1 MYIYDWIQRAQNT
14 SFRFDIGRVNRSEKV
29 RVGKTDTST
38 TGIVKAV
45 SAVYQLSIKLTYDRH
60 PNCKVEASCTCEDY
74 RQRYALADGLVQP
87 CKHLI
92 ALMKR
97 VEVET
102 VDIAVLGMNPVASI
116 PTSTPSADSAEQ
128 DGNAPFAERLSA
140 RIADAVNDLSRRVV
154 SVVREG
160 RVPFLVGPT
169 GCGKT
174 SAVSQAAL
182 ILGARFVEMAGAD
195 SWTDSDLVGVIM
207 PNGTRLPGPIGSAMM
222 HVQLMEEPVLLFLD
236 EFLRL
241 SPRAQESMMR
251 ILLPKNADIAQAMG
265 IDHDG
270 PIRVTSAPFWGE
282 IWSPAEKLMIVLAAN
297 PWGNIPDSA
306 LLRRVEP
313 ISVDFSEAVLA
324 LFQGKAQSAIE
335 ISWKGVKDGS
345 LPLPIE
351 YGELSRATDPHD
363 ISFLDRYAARL
374 QVLDPAAATGF
385 LTLLNNTSARS
396 S

>member
-1 MYIYDWIQRAQNT
+1 MYIYDWIANARG
-14 SFRFDIGRVNRSEKV
+14 SKFRFDDGRVARSEKV
-29 RVGKTDTST
+29 RVGKIDHST
-38 TGIVKAV
+38 TSIVKAV
-45 SAVYQLSIKLTYDRH
+45 SAVYRLEIVLTHLR
-60 PNCKVEASCTCEDY
+60 PECLVNAACECEDY
-74 RQRYALADGLVQP
+74 RQRYAVGNDFVQP

-97 VEVET
+97 VEIED
-102 VDIAVLGMNPVASI
+102 VDALAARMTPVAAAMPKTSN
-116 PTSTPSADSAEQ
+116 PTPATNAD
-128 DGNAPFAERLSA
+128 DHLPFGKRLSGQISA
-140 RIADAVNDLSRRVV
+140 TVNDLAARVI
-154 SVVREG
+154 SVVEAG

-182 ILGARFVEMAGAD
+182 NLGARFVEMAGAD
-195 SWTDSDLVGVIM
+195 SWTDSDLVGVVM
-207 PNGTRLPGPIGSAMM
+207 PNGTRLPGPIGNAMM
-222 HVQLMEEPVLLFLD
+222 HVQLMDEPVLLFLD

-251 ILLPKNADIAQAMG
+251 ILQPKSAEIASAMG
-265 IDHDG
+265 IEHDG

-313 ISVDFSEAVLA
+313 ISVDFSNSVLA

-363 ISFLDRYAARL
+363 VSFLDRYIARL

-396 S
+396 T

>member
-1 MYIYDWIQRAQNT
+1 MYIYDWIASTRG
-14 SFRFDIGRVNRSEKV
+14 SKFRFDDGRVARSEKV
-29 RVGKTDTST
+29 RVGKIDHST
-38 TGIVKAV
+38 TSIVKAV
-45 SAVYQLSIKLTYDRH
+45 SAVYRLEIVLTHMR
-60 PNCKVEASCTCEDY
+60 PECLVNAACECEDY
-74 RQRYALADGLVQP
+74 RQRYAVGNDFVQP

-97 VEVET
+97 VEIED
-102 VDIAVLGMNPVASI
+102 VDALAARMTPVAAATPNTSN
-116 PTSTPSADSAEQ
+116 PTPATNAD
-128 DGNAPFAERLSA
+128 DHLPFGKRLSGQISA
-140 RIADAVNDLSRRVV
+140 AVNDLAARVI
-154 SVVREG
+154 SVVEGG

-182 ILGARFVEMAGAD
+182 NLGARFVEMAGAD
-195 SWTDSDLVGVIM
+195 SWTDSDLVGVVM
-207 PNGTRLPGPIGSAMM
+207 PNGTRLPGPIGNAMM
-222 HVQLMEEPVLLFLD
+222 HVQLMDEPVLLFLD

-251 ILLPKNADIAQAMG
+251 ILQPKSAEIANAMG
-265 IDHDG
+265 IQHVG

-313 ISVDFSEAVLA
+313 ISVDFSNSVLA

-363 ISFLDRYAARL
+363 VSFLDRYIARL

-396 S
+396 T